1 MCGPVF
7 NEFMQH
13 AIEKYGGGRFR
24 VPDNGYFL
32 KIDRVTGARLPDD
45 ASGSN
50 VVAEFFREGEEPIFG
65 LAAIIDGGFAMGGD
79 LPMFEPGEQYDALER
94 EDAGRGTPPP
104 PPGASFG
111 TVTTGG
117 LY

>member
-1 MCGPVF
+1 MK
-7 NEFMQH
+7 
-13 AIEKYGGGRFR
+13 AKSR
-24 VPDNGYFL
+24 
-32 KIDRVTGARLPDD
+32 
-45 ASGSN
+45 SS
-50 VVAEFFREGEEPIFG
+50 G

-79 LPMFEPGEQYDALER
+79 LPMFEPGEQYEELER

-104 PPGASFG
+104 ASFG